1 MEQERSKII
10 ELFQAGKNPSEIF
23 NLLKFPNSRRKF
35 ITRTIERY
43 EVTGGIT
50 DKPRSGR
57 PRSVTTQR
65 LKKVVRQRI
74 RRNPRRSMSKMAKEL
89 RVSRRSIGRVV
100 KNDLHMRSFKRKR
113 VHHITTLVK
122 AKRASRSKGLLKRHA
137 IHGLNSF
144 LFSDEKLFTIEE
156 ATNPQ
161 NDRIISSS
169 ISSIP
174 EELRYVSRIQKPL
187 SVMVWAGI
195 SSIGRT
201 PLIFVPAGVKID
213 TRTYR
218 ELILE
223 PVIQD
228 LSKTMF
234 SGKPFVFQQDG
245 APAHTSNATQAW
257 LRSNNPDFI
266 QKEEWPPYSP
276 DLNPMDYS
284 IWSILETRACLK
296 SHTNIDSLK
305 KSLCREWERI
315 PQEILRAAVEAF
327 PKRLKAVIERK
338 GGYIE

>member
-1 MEQERSKII
+1 
-10 ELFQAGKNPSEIF
+10 
-23 NLLKFPNSRRKF
+23 
-35 ITRTIERY
+35 
-43 EVTGGIT
+43 
-50 DKPRSGR
+50 
-57 PRSVTTQR
+57 
-65 LKKVVRQRI
+65 
-74 RRNPRRSMSKMAKEL
+74 
-89 RVSRRSIGRVV
+89 
-100 KNDLHMRSFKRKR
+100 MRSFKRKR

-305 KSLCREWERI
+305 KSLCRDWERI